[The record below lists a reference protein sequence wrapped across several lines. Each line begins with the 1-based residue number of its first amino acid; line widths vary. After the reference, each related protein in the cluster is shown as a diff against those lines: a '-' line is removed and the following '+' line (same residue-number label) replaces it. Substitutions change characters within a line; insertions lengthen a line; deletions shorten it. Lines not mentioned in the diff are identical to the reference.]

1 MMRLGRCEMASQVVI
16 VGCGASGMMAAIFA
30 ARQGALVTVIERKPK
45 PGVKL
50 SITGKGRC
58 NITNACPIDELIA
71 NVPTNGRFLYSA
83 FSFMDSAATMALF
96 ESMGVSLTIE
106 RGRRVFP
113 ASDSALQVIGQ
124 MYGELRRLGVRILL
138 GTRVEEV
145 AKQSNGQFALNCGGG
160 RAQILAD
167 GLILATGGLSYPR
180 TGSTG
185 DGHRIAAKFGHTIEP
200 LRPAL
205 VPLEVDETWVPELQG
220 LSLKNV
226 LLKSPFGQEFG
237 ELMFTH
243 FGITG
248 PIVLSQS
255 SHLTGKLTGEN
266 VSLSLDLKPALS
278 IAELDNRLQKDF
290 ALAGRKFFGNS
301 LGGLLPASL
310 IPIVVRLSAI
320 PHNKPAN
327 QVTRTERERLGH
339 LLKDIPLTVVRTR
352 PIEEAIVTGGGIK
365 TSEVDPR
372 TMESRLVKG
381 LHFAGELLDVDGYTG
396 GYNLQ
401 IAWSTGAL
409 AGKMVATEN

>member
-1 MMRLGRCEMASQVVI
+1 MASKVVV

-30 ARQGALVTVIERKPK
+30 ARKGAEVTVIEKNPK

-58 NITNACPIDELIA
+58 NITNACGIDDLIA

-83 FSFMDSAATMALF
+83 FTFLDSTATMALF
-96 ESMGVSLTIE
+96 ESIGVPLSIE

-113 ASDSALQVIGQ
+113 SSDSALHVIEK
-124 MYGELRRLGVRILL
+124 MYIELRRLGVRILFGL
-138 GTRVEEV
+138 KVETA
-145 AKQSNGQFALNCGGG
+145 AKQSNGQFALSCAGGT
-160 RAQILAD
+160 APILAD
-167 GLILATGGLSYPR
+167 GVVLATGGLSYPR

-185 DGHRIAAKFGHTIEP
+185 DGHKIASQFGHTIEP

-205 VPLEVDETWVPELQG
+205 VPLEIEEKWVKELQG

-237 ELMFTH
+237 EMIFTH
-243 FGITG
+243 FGISG

-255 SHLTGKLTGEN
+255 SHLAGRLTGAAIRMA
-266 VSLSLDLKPALS
+266 LDLKPALT
-278 IAELDNRLQKDF
+278 IPELDERLQKDF
-290 ALAGRKFFGNS
+290 ALAGKKLYGNS
-301 LGGLLPASL
+301 LGGLLPSSL
-310 IPIVVRLSAI
+310 IPVVVRLSAI
-320 PHNKPAN
+320 PHSKPAC
-327 QVTRTERERLGH
+327 QVTKMERESLGH
-339 LLKDIPLTVVRTR
+339 LLKNFPLTVARTR
-352 PIEEAIVTGGGIK
+352 PLEEAIITGGGIK

-372 TMESRLVKG
+372 NMESKLVKG
-381 LHFAGELLDVDGYTG
+381 LFFAGELLDVDGYTG

-409 AGKMVATEN
+409 AGNMVSTEN